1 MQIVRYIQIPRGLS
15 GPCSGAGRVGRRA
28 PMLEFVLVLGLASMG
43 CGKSGIADE
52 VNAFKGSGQTVSGFA
67 DTDPSSFGAKKC
79 QTGTVD
85 RLSVLL
91 CEYASSDSAAGG
103 QAAAETWG
111 AETATVVVLRRGSM
125 LFAVADRDHADPDGK
140 TISALSKVFRRTKG
154 R

>member
-1 MQIVRYIQIPRGLS
+1 
-15 GPCSGAGRVGRRA
+15 
-28 PMLEFVLVLGLASMG
+28 MLALGLAGMG

-52 VNAFKGSGQTVSGFA
+52 VSAFKGSGQTVSEFA
-67 DTDPSSFGAKKC
+67 DTEPSGFGAKKC

-91 CEYASSDSAAGG
+91 CEYASGDSAAAG